1 MYELRELGDHY
12 FGHYLIL
19 ALVLLVSL
27 KLFNPWRLKSLMHFW
42 NGVGHTEEFNKPF
55 KLSRY
60 FSILAFVLRSL
71 VFGLILKIIKT
82 KSFYISNF
90 DGEVLYFACGFIV
103 FWAFRVLVEGIFM
116 SFFKKQ
122 ETILRLFYIR
132 TLKKEKMSFFYG
144 CLLFGLAFVG
154 FGEITSIIFAC
165 SYVIILLVIHIN
177 MIKLYFEQ
185 FNAMHIYII
194 MYICA
199 SEIAPIWLVLQILKF

>member
-1 MYELRELGDHY
+1 MYELRELGDNY

-27 KLFNPWRLKSLMHFW
+27 KLFNSWRLKSLMHFW
-42 NGVGHTEEFNKPF
+42 NRVGHTEEFNKPF

-122 ETILRLFYIR
+122 ATIFRLFYIR
-132 TLKKEKMSFFYG
+132 TLNKEKMSFFYG

-185 FNAMHIYII
+185 LNAMHIYII

-199 SEIAPIWLVLQILKF
+199 SEIAPLWLVLQILKF

>member
-19 ALVLLVSL
+19 ALLLLVSL

>member
-19 ALVLLVSL
+19 ALLLLVSL

-90 DGEVLYFACGFIV
+90 DGEVLYYACGFIV

>member
-19 ALVLLVSL
+19 VLILLASL
-27 KLFNPWRLKSLMHFW
+27 KFFNPWRLKSLMLFW
-42 NGVGHTEEFNKPF
+42 NAVGNTEEFNKPF
-55 KLSRY
+55 KLSRCL
-60 FSILAFVLRSL
+60 SILTFVLRSL
-71 VFGLILKIIKT
+71 VFGLIMKIMKI

-90 DGEVLYFACGFIV
+90 DEEVLYYASGFMF
-103 FWAFRVLVEGIFM
+103 FWAFRVLIEGIFM

-122 ETILRLFYIR
+122 GTIFRLFYIR
-132 TLKKEKMSFFYG
+132 SLNKEKMSFLYG

-154 FGEITSIIFAC
+154 FSEITSIIFAC

-185 FNAMHIYII
+185 LNARHIYII

-199 SEIAPIWLVLQILKF
+199 SEIAPLWLVLQILKF

>member
-1 MYELRELGDHY
+1 MYELRELGDHH
-12 FGHYLIL
+12 FGYYLIL
-19 ALVLLVSL
+19 TLVLLVSL
-27 KLFNPWRLKSLMHFW
+27 KLFNPWRLKSLMLFW
-42 NGVGHTEEFNKPF
+42 NGVGNTEELNKPF

-82 KSFYISNF
+82 KSFYISSF
-90 DGEVLYFACGFIV
+90 DGEVLYYAGGFML

-122 ETILRLFYIR
+122 GIIFRLFYIR
-132 TLKKEKMSFFYG
+132 SLNKEKMSFFYG

-154 FGEITSIIFAC
+154 FGEIPSIIFAY
-165 SYVIILLVIHIN
+165 SYVFVLLAIHIN
-177 MIKLYFEQ
+177 MIKLYFKQ
-185 FNAMHIYII
+185 LTAMYIYII

>member
-19 ALVLLVSL
+19 ALVLLASL
-27 KLFNPWRLKSLMHFW
+27 KLFNPWRLKSLMLFW
-42 NGVGHTEEFNKPF
+42 NAVGNTEELNKPF
-55 KLSRY
+55 KLSRC
-60 FSILAFVLRSL
+60 FSILTFFLRSL
-71 VFGLILKIIKT
+71 VFGLIMKIIKT

-90 DGEVLYFACGFIV
+90 DEEVLYYASGFMV
-103 FWAFRVLVEGIFM
+103 FWAFRVLIEGIFM

-122 ETILRLFYIR
+122 GTIFRLFYIR
-132 TLKKEKMSFFYG
+132 SLNKEKMSFLYG

-185 FNAMHIYII
+185 LNAMHIYII

>member
-19 ALVLLVSL
+19 ALLLLVSL

-42 NGVGHTEEFNKPF
+42 NAVGHTEEFNKPF

-90 DGEVLYFACGFIV
+90 DGEVLYYTCGFIV

-122 ETILRLFYIR
+122 GTIFRLFYIR

-165 SYVIILLVIHIN
+165 SYVITLLVIHIN

-185 FNAMHIYII
+185 FNVMHIYII